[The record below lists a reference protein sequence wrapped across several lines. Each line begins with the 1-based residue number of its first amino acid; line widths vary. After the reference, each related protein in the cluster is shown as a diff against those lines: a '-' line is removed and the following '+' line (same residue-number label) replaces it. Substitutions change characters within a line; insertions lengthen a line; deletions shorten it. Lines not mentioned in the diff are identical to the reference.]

1 MDFATL
7 YAEDV
12 ETWAE
17 LQVVALRRLA
27 AMQGPWMNAID
38 WENVV
43 EEIES
48 LGSEQRRA
56 VESLLVEVFAHV
68 LKIAAE
74 PESLSAEH
82 WKAEVQNFSA
92 QAQQTVKPAMRS
104 RVDMEKI
111 WRRACKLAS
120 DSMEA
125 FDRTLPNVPQSCP
138 YSFDDVLDRD
148 FDPLHHLPVLM
159 IPRTRQP

>member
-1 MDFATL
+1 ML

-17 LQVVALRRLA
+17 IQVAALRRLA
-27 AMQGPWMNAID
+27 ATPGPWANAVD

-56 VESLLVEVFAHV
+56 VESLLVEAFAHV
-68 LKIAAE
+68 LKLAAD

-82 WKAEVQNFSA
+82 WKKEVQDFWA
-92 QAQQTVKPAMRS
+92 QAQETAKPAMRS
-104 RVDMEKI
+104 RVDMQKV

-120 DSMEA
+120 GSLEA
-125 FDRTLPNVPQSCP
+125 FDRTLPEVPQSCP

-148 FDPLHHLPVLM
+148 FDPIVDVPSQ
-159 IPRTRQP
+159 IIRGTASS